1 MKVYICYDRYENNE
15 WFNIYGVGTRKNE
28 EIQKCKKEYLPKF
41 ISYGPDDC
49 HSFQL
54 QCVDMTTKEYD
65 EFTNWIKEDQ
75 SLEYLGDDSSD
86 LFKKMTEIY
95 DHVGCTKYQNEI
107 LLSTDGCSD
116 INDMVH
122 NYGKRIGRDTQDENV
137 YDEILEEITEM
148 DEKDLYDKVLKQ
160 YIRNTY

>member
-1 MKVYICYDRYENNE
+1 
-15 WFNIYGVGTRKNE
+15 VGTRKNE

-54 QCVDMTTKEYD
+54 QVVNMTTQEYNNFKKWV
-65 EFTNWIKEDQ
+65 EEEQ

-86 LFKKMTEIY
+86 LFKKMVEIY

-107 LLSTDGCSD
+107 LISTDGCSD
-116 INDMVH
+116 VVELPH
-122 NYGKRIGRDTQDENV
+122 FYGQMSHIDTSDEDV
-137 YDEILEEITEM
+137 YDEIMERLCDDNNFRDM
-148 DEKDLYDKVLKQ
+148 VLKE
-160 YIRNTY
+160 YIRCNY